1 MRNQIA
7 EQVHSVA
14 TDKSKLM
21 VYLDPTYKKGL
32 EQLSEVHSR
41 SMSNFV
47 EVLIK
52 EAVDKALRDGVIRGE
67 EKK

>member
-1 MRNQIA
+1 MEDLTDRQ
-7 EQVHSVA
+7 SSTVA

-21 VYLDPTYKKGL
+21 VYLDPTYKKQL
-32 EQLSEVHSR
+32 ERLAEFHSR

-52 EAVDKALRDGVIRGE
+52 EAVDKAIREGVIKDEG
-67 EKK
+67 